1 MEKEKK
7 EQGRKLTRRQ
17 NAGSQV
23 IVPRQVFFLAQFK
36 IFASIVLHALDSTIS
51 SAREQS
57 FHNSHIKKEANC
69 ATFLRE
75 EKKNPEEGSLWGA
88 AEFFKYFLSLPLT

>member
-1 MEKEKK
+1 MEKEKWK
-7 EQGRKLTRRQ
+7 INTAAEHRQ
-17 NAGSQV
+17 SGDRAAAG
-23 IVPRQVFFLAQFK
+23 FFLAQFK

-57 FHNSHIKKEANC
+57 FHNSHIKKKANC
-69 ATFLRE
+69 ATFLRGE
-75 EKKNPEEGSLWGA
+75 KNPEEDSLQGA